1 MFITYKI
8 MKTVLL
14 ISTIIIA
21 TFCNC
26 REKPKKVS
34 NSDNFFFG
42 MLPMPYVEKKE
53 VRIKPADSLF
63 VYQGISSS
71 EIVENSVY
79 DFYNLFVDSTKKR
92 AYLKLDNKSKLKLL
106 TTVLKMDTIWIKE
119 DIQAF
124 LISKQE
130 KIGNIQPIIIQT
142 LGTDFDALLLVNLDQ
157 KGNFVFGTFL
167 NGGENGGP
175 LSESDSLV
183 ICRPYIRCFFVNNHI
198 KSYSLNAMIKDPNH
212 NNIAIID
219 SINFESTIELDG
231 TIKTQKLDSFRYKR
245 IYNW

>member
-1 MFITYKI
+1 

-14 ISTIIIA
+14 ISTIIIS

-34 NSDNFFFG
+34 NSDKSFFG
-42 MLPMPYVEKKE
+42 KLPIPYTEKRE
-53 VRIKPADSLF
+53 ERIKPADSLF
-63 VYQGISSS
+63 VYQGILSSDV
-71 EIVENSVY
+71 VESSVW
-79 DFYNLFVDSTKKR
+79 DFDYLFVDSTKNR
-92 AYLKLDNKSKLKLL
+92 SYLKLDEKSKLKLL
-106 TTVLKMDTIWIKE
+106 LNILKMDTIWLKE

-130 KIGNIQPIIIQT
+130 KIDTIQPIIIQT
-142 LGTDFDALLLVNLDQ
+142 EGTDFEALILVNLDQ
-157 KGNFVFGTFL
+157 KGDVVSGMYL
-167 NGGENGGP
+167 NGGENSGP
-175 LSESDSLV
+175 LSGSDSLI
-183 ICRPYIRCFFVNNHI
+183 ICRPYIRCFFKNNHI

-231 TIKTQKLDSFRYKR
+231 TIKTQKLDSLRYNR
-245 IYNW
+245 IYHW